1 MSAKDVPHQ
10 CGLKIAP
17 QGLQNTIVLDST
29 PFDQLNLINVL
40 DIVCSIE
47 VFKNVPVRTMKDVIR
62 SADKESLKAGSKVIR
77 IQ

>member
-1 MSAKDVPHQ
+1 MHVSAKDVPHE

-17 QGLQNTIVLDST
+17 QGLQNTIVLDPT
-29 PFDQLNLINVL
+29 PIDQLNLINIL

-62 SADKESLKAGSKVIR
+62 SAGKETFKAGSRVN
-77 IQ
+77 